1 METTMLLGLGAGL
14 LTTGSL
20 VPQVIKIYKTR
31 ETKDISLAMFVI
43 LALGIFLWF
52 IYGFFIRSAPV
63 VVANAVT
70 LVLTFVVIAFK
81 LKYK

>member
-1 METTMLLGLGAGL
+1 MEMTTFLGLSAGL

-20 VPQVIKIYKTR
+20 VPQVLKIYKTR

-52 IYGFFIRSAPV
+52 IYGFFIGSAPV
-63 VVANAVT
+63 IVANAIT